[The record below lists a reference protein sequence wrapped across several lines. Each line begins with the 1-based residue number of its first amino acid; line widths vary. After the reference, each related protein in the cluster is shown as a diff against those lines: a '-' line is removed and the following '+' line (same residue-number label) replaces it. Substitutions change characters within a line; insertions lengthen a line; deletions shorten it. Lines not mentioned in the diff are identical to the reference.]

1 MKTKTSKALDAAIDK
16 YQTTLIKSL
25 TKSATRSYV
34 KGAQIASIKLESAF
48 TQVNEEALA
57 YAKTYGGLLAREGAS
72 WIQDTTPPYNFKKI
86 AWLRDSTQQTR
97 ELVAKTIEEGIKA
110 GKPVAS
116 IGGKHLAD
124 GTIARDLQNLL
135 VREKAFENVRIAR
148 TEPARIQ
155 LEASM
160 TQYDKNGIEEI
171 TRLCGPN
178 PCDLCAPLCNKRF
191 KTKAA
196 PGILHPNGTCT
207 NIPVI
212 PKGGL

>member
-34 KGAQIASIKLESAF
+34 KGAQIASTKLGAVF
-48 TQVNEEALA
+48 TQVNKEALA
-57 YAKTYGGLLAREGAS
+57 YAKTYGELLAHEGAS
-72 WIQDTTPPYNFKKI
+72 MIQDTTPPYNFKKI
-86 AWLRDSTQQTR
+86 AWLKDSSRQTR
-97 ELVAKTIEEGIKA
+97 ESVAKTIEEGIKA

-124 GTIARDLQNLL
+124 GTIARDLQDVL

-155 LEASM
+155 LIASEK
-160 TQYDKNGIEEI
+160 QFKANGIKEI
-171 TRLCGPN
+171 QRLCGPD
-178 PCDLCAPLCNKRF
+178 PCEICAPLCNRIF
-191 KTKAA
+191 KIDVA
-196 PGILHPNGTCT
+196 PGLMHPNCTCD
-207 NIPVI
+207 NAPVI
-212 PKGGL
+212 SKGGL